1 MKLINV
7 LIIKKIKITFPKS
20 SAISSL
26 LKQSEL
32 LSVFDVKHPKNKA
45 DRQIPTTPK
54 IKKRKH
60 NKYLLFE
67 QLPYLSTSGH

>member
-20 SAISSL
+20 RIISSL
-26 LKQSEL
+26 LRQSEL

-45 DRQIPTTPK
+45 DRQTPTTPT

-60 NKYLLFE
+60 KTE
-67 QLPYLSTSGH
+67 QIFII

>member
-45 DRQIPTTPK
+45 DRQTPITPK

-60 NKYLLFE
+60 KIE
-67 QLPYLSTSGH
+67 QIFII

>member
-45 DRQIPTTPK
+45 DRQTPTTQK
-54 IKKRKH
+54 VKKK
-60 NKYLLFE
+60 E
-67 QLPYLSTSGH
+67 T